1 MTRIPEHVKRR
12 LIEHL
17 AAYRTPGTVAQM
29 IRAEFGIDMTPR
41 HVRAYDPT
49 TYQFAAGERWR
60 AYFEAAR
67 ARFDREIAEIPIYYR
82 AYRLHA
88 LEKIRQQAMEQG
100 DLRLAMKVLKQA
112 AEEVGDIFVNRA
124 VRANKIDQLRSWSE
138 DTAEP
143 SEKPRIVVQRAIG
156 EVIRMDAKD
165 SGE

>member
-1 MTRIPEHVKRR
+1 
-12 LIEHL
+12 
-17 AAYRTPGTVAQM
+17 
-29 IRAEFGIDMTPR
+29 
-41 HVRAYDPT
+41 
-49 TYQFAAGERWR
+49 
-60 AYFEAAR
+60 
-67 ARFDREIAEIPIYYR
+67 
-82 AYRLHA
+82 
-88 LEKIRQQAMEQG
+88 
-100 DLRLAMKVLKQA
+100 MKVLKQA